1 MSKIIPQF
9 DFEEALEAL
18 KAGQDLN
25 GKNGILTPLIKQLTE
40 AALAA
45 EVERHIESKD
55 EPNRKNGSTP
65 KTMKS
70 ASGSF
75 QLDTPRDRNGT
86 FEPQLVKKHQTHFTD
101 EMERKILSLFALGS
115 SYEDIS
121 GHIAELYGIDIS
133 PATISAVTGKL
144 IPELREWQ
152 QRPLDSH
159 YPFVW
164 LDAIHFKV
172 REDGRYVSKAVYS
185 VLGVNIEGKKEILG
199 LYLSE
204 SEGARFWLSV
214 LTDLNNR
221 GVQDILIAAID
232 GLTGFPEA
240 INSIFPNTGIQLCII
255 HQIRNTMKY
264 VASKNHKALMADL
277 KRVYKAQTKEAAE
290 SALDT
295 LEAKWGKQCPITI
308 KSWRS
313 KWDNLS
319 VFFKYPEPIRRVMYT
334 TNAIEAVHR
343 QFRKLTKTKGGFPNE
358 NSLLKLLY
366 VGIKNA
372 SRKWTMPFPNWNL
385 TLSQLV
391 IYFEG
396 RLDAALDL

>member
-1 MSKIIPQF
+1 M
-9 DFEEALEAL
+9 
-18 KAGQDLN
+18 N
-25 GKNGILTPLIKQLTE
+25 GKDGILTPLIKQLTE

-45 EVERHIESKD
+45 ELEQHIKSTNEQ
-55 EPNRKNGSTP
+55 NRKNGATP
-65 KTMKS
+65 KTVKS

-86 FEPQLVKKHQTHFTD
+86 FEPQLIKKHQTHLTD
-101 EMERKILSLFALGS
+101 EIERKILSLFALGS
-115 SYEDIS
+115 SYQDIS
-121 GHIAELYGIDIS
+121 GHISEIYGIDVS
-133 PATISAVTGKL
+133 SATISAVTDKL

-164 LDAIHFKV
+164 LDAIHHKV
-172 REDGRYVSKAVYS
+172 KDDGRYVSKAVYT
-185 VLGVNIEGKKEILG
+185 VLGLNIEGKKEVLG
-199 LYLSE
+199 LYVSE
-204 SEGARFWLSV
+204 SEGARFWLYV

-221 GVQDILIAAID
+221 GVQDILIAAVD

-240 INSIFPNTGIQLCII
+240 INSIFPETEVQLCII
-255 HQIRNTMKY
+255 HQIRNSMKY
-264 VASKNHKALMADL
+264 VASKNQKAFMADL
-277 KRVYKAQTKEAAE
+277 KPVYKAPAIDAAE
-290 SALDT
+290 DALDA
-295 LEAKWGKQCPITI
+295 LEAKWGKQYPIVI
-308 KSWRS
+308 QSWRN
-313 KWDNLS
+313 KWENLS
-319 VFFKYPEPIRRVMYT
+319 VYFKYPEPIRRVIYT
-334 TNAIEAVHR
+334 TNTIEAVHR

-372 SRKWTMPFPNWNL
+372 SKKWTMPIQNWNL
-385 TLSQLV
+385 TLSQLA

>member
-1 MSKIIPQF
+1 MRKTTPQF

-18 KAGQDLN
+18 KSGRDLN
-25 GKNGILTPLIKQLTE
+25 GKDGILTPLIKQLTE

-45 EVERHIESKD
+45 ELEQHIKSTNEQ
-55 EPNRKNGSTP
+55 NRKNGATP
-65 KTMKS
+65 KTVKS

-86 FEPQLVKKHQTHFTD
+86 FEPQLIKKHQTHLTD
-101 EMERKILSLFALGS
+101 EIERKILSLFALGS
-115 SYEDIS
+115 SYQDIS
-121 GHIAELYGIDIS
+121 GHISEIYGIDVS
-133 PATISAVTGKL
+133 SATISAVTDKL

-164 LDAIHFKV
+164 LDAIHHKV
-172 REDGRYVSKAVYS
+172 KDDGRYVSKAVYT
-185 VLGVNIEGKKEILG
+185 VLGLNIEGKKEVLG
-199 LYLSE
+199 LYVSE
-204 SEGARFWLSV
+204 SEGARFWLYV

-221 GVQDILIAAID
+221 GVQDILIAAVD

-240 INSIFPNTGIQLCII
+240 INSIFLKPRFSCASF
-255 HQIRNTMKY
+255 IRSAINEICGVKK
-264 VASKNHKALMADL
+264 SKAFMADL
-277 KRVYKAQTKEAAE
+277 KPVYKAPAIDAAE
-290 SALDT
+290 DALDA
-295 LEAKWGKQCPITI
+295 LEAKWGKQYPIVI
-308 KSWRS
+308 QSWRN
-313 KWDNLS
+313 KWENLS
-319 VFFKYPEPIRRVMYT
+319 VYFKYPEPIRRVIYT
-334 TNAIEAVHR
+334 TNTIEAVHR

-372 SRKWTMPFPNWNL
+372 SKKWTMPIQNWNL
-385 TLSQLV
+385 TLSQLA